1 LKKIPFDL
9 KLYLFAIALRVA
21 FQWVWVS
28 RDLVAVFPNDP
39 YPVIALSW
47 LGWVPDHPPAITWP
61 PLYPAFLAVLF
72 AIFRGCRN
80 LVVPGIQCVLSGFST
95 LLLLLWGR
103 RNGSELTAR
112 IAAIWM
118 AIDPP
123 LIFFA
128 PQYQTETLY
137 IFFLLLTFCI
147 LYRALDSEDADRR
160 AFWTGIVAA
169 FTSLC
174 RGIFL
179 GFSPWLALAL
189 VLMRRQ
195 RFVVFLALGWAVPI
209 SLWTIRNYHYYGE
222 PIAVSSQAGWNMY
235 EGFTLDLEALKTRPY
250 EMSEELK
257 ARGISDPLEINRYF
271 AKKTKLWV
279 REHPREAAK
288 IVVVKAFR
296 FWRPWP
302 FAPYSGRVRALVGTY
317 YTLLLGLAA
326 AGAWLRRRDRRLLP
340 VYFYFAYL
348 TVMHSFFFTS
358 LRYRLP
364 IEPFLC
370 FLAAVALTE
379 LARGLKLGGAET
391 GVH

>member
-1 LKKIPFDL
+1 MKRKIEPFAL
-9 KLYLFAIALRVA
+9 WLFAGALVLRLGFLV
-21 FQWVWVS
+21 VWKS
-28 RDLVAVFPNDP
+28 KNLVDVFPNDP

-47 LGWVPDHPPAITWP
+47 LGWVPDRPPAITWP

-72 AIFRGCRN
+72 WIFRGWRE
-80 LVVPGIQCVLSGFST
+80 LGTPVVQSVLSAASPV
-95 LLLLLWGR
+95 LLWAWAR
-103 RNGSELTAR
+103 RGAPEWTAR
-112 IAAIWM
+112 LAAVWM
-118 AIDPP
+118 AVDPP

-128 PQYQTETLY
+128 PQYQTETVFICLLLG
-137 IFFLLLTFCI
+137 FFLALS
-147 LYRALDSEDADRR
+147 RALDADSRR
-160 AFWTGIVAA
+160 LAFWAGLAGAV
-169 FTSLC
+169 TSLC
-174 RGIFL
+174 RGVLL
-179 GFSPWLALAL
+179 GFTPWLALSLA
-189 VLMRRQ
+189 LMRKR
-195 RFVVFLALGWAVPI
+195 RLVVFLALGWAVPI
-209 SLWTIRNYHYYGE
+209 SLWTVRNYHYYGE
-222 PIAVSSQAGWNMY
+222 LVAVSSQAGWNMY

-257 ARGISDPLEINRYF
+257 ARGITDPFEINRYF
-271 AKKTKLWV
+271 AKKTKLWM

-288 IVVVKAFR
+288 IVIVKAFR

-317 YTLLLGLAA
+317 YTILLGLAA
-326 AGAWLRRRDRRLLP
+326 AGVWLKRRERRLLP

-379 LARGLKLGGAET
+379 LWRRRPLSS
-391 GVH
+391 